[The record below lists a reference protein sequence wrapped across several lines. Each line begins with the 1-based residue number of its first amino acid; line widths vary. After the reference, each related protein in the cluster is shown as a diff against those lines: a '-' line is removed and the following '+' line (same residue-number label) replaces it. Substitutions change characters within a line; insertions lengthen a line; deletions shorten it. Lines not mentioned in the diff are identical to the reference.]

1 MQFLLPFLLVLGG
14 EFQPLVIPGEKL
26 TYDVSS
32 ARFGRM
38 GQAQF
43 SVTTLETGAVR
54 LAFDFDARVLLFKAS
69 DHTYSEL
76 EATSLRTL
84 RYGKRE
90 RSPVGARDENVVI
103 DHAASTWTDRG
114 SVQRLASDDALDELS
129 FIYLIRNLELAI
141 GEERILTR
149 HFDHARNPVK
159 VRAVGYADDVQV
171 IEMRVPDKRQKS
183 GFSVLRF
190 YVSRDARRIPMRI
203 ESSMPVAGKVT
214 MTFVS
219 AS

>member
-1 MQFLLPFLLVLGG
+1 M
-14 EFQPLVIPGEKL
+14 
-26 TYDVSS
+26 
-32 ARFGRM
+32 
-38 GQAQF
+38 
-43 SVTTLETGAVR
+43 
-54 LAFDFDARVLLFKAS
+54 
-69 DHTYSEL
+69 
-76 EATSLRTL
+76 
-84 RYGKRE
+84 
-90 RSPVGARDENVVI
+90 
-103 DHAASTWTDRG
+103 
-114 SVQRLASDDALDELS
+114 
-129 FIYLIRNLELAI
+129 

-149 HFDHARNPVK
+149 HFDQARNPVK

-171 IEMRVPDKRQKS
+171 IEMSVPDKRQKS